1 MLKPVLHIYP
11 TYGDWIDTDM
21 VEVVDKLP
29 QLSLSQ
35 AIEAGRVSV
44 FTRDHVFAMIA
55 HPTMQGRY
63 EDILYHPSPRTV
75 QYCFTCRTDRCIAGD
90 VCDTCERPFEP
101 PF

>member
-1 MLKPVLHIYP
+1 MIKPVLHIYP

-29 QLSLSQ
+29 QLSVSL
-35 AIEAGRVSV
+35 AVEAGRLSV

-55 HPTMQGRY
+55 HPSMQQRY
-63 EDILYHPSPRTV
+63 EDIIYHPGPRTT
-75 QYCFTCRTDRCIAGD
+75 QYCFHCRDDRHGMDA
-90 VCDTCERPFEP
+90 CDTCLQAFTP